1 MPNNKILVVG
11 EECCDIFVYGN
22 SGRLCPDVPAP
33 VFNVRRSTTSPGMA
47 ANTARNLESLGLE
60 VDLISQPQPI
70 KKTRYVDSKLNYT
83 FLRVDEGE
91 RSVQRFQDGLIT
103 DQEIAAYRAVVISD
117 YGKRFLSEANI
128 QRFCRNNP
136 TTFLDTKKVL
146 GAFCENAKFIKIN
159 EPEFKATQHIAPD
172 IAHMEPWIDKLI
184 VTLGERGCMYR
195 KKFYPTEAV
204 EIFDLCGAG
213 DVFLAALT
221 AKYLETNDI
230 DEALKYANKK
240 STESVT
246 HKGVSVI
253 TKKDK

>member
-11 EECCDIFVYGN
+11 EECSDIFVYGS

-33 VFNVRRSTTSPGMA
+33 VFNVRRSTISPGMA
-47 ANTARNLESLGLE
+47 ANTTRNLESLGLK
-60 VDLISQPQPI
+60 VDLLSQPQPI
-70 KKTRYVDSKLNYT
+70 KKTRYVDSKSNYT

-91 RSVQRFQDGLIT
+91 RSVKRFQDNLIT
-103 DQEIAAYRAVVISD
+103 DKEIADYRAVVISD
-117 YGKRFLSEANI
+117 YGKRFISEANI
-128 QRFCRNNP
+128 QRFCDNNP
-136 TTFLDTKKVL
+136 NVFLDTKKVL
-146 GAFCENAKFIKIN
+146 GGFCINAKFIKIN
-159 EPEFKATQHIAPD
+159 EPEFKAIQRDIHIP
-172 IAHMEPWIDKLI
+172 EWTDKLI
-184 VTLGERGCMYR
+184 VTLGKRGCMYGR
-195 KKFYPTEAV
+195 KFYPTKEV

-240 STESVT
+240 STETVT

-253 TKKDK
+253 T

>member
-1 MPNNKILVVG
+1 MKFNSPRILVIG
-11 EECCDIFVYGN
+11 DKCTDNYTYGTVD
-22 SGRLCPDVPAP
+22 RLCPDVPAP
-33 VFNVRRSTTSPGMA
+33 VFNVRRSITSPGMA
-47 ANTARNLESLGLE
+47 ANTARNLESLGLK

-70 KKTRYVDSKLNYT
+70 KKTRYVDIKSNYT
-83 FLRVDEGE
+83 FLRVDKGE
-91 RSVQRFQDGLIT
+91 RSVKRFQDDLIT
-103 DQEIAAYRAVVISD
+103 DKEIANYRAVVISD

-128 QRFCRNNP
+128 QRFCNNNP
-136 TTFLDTKKVL
+136 NVFLDTKKVL
-146 GAFCENAKFIKIN
+146 GDFCVNAKFIKIN
-159 EPEFKATQHIAPD
+159 EPEFKAIQRDIHIPS
-172 IAHMEPWIDKLI
+172 WTDKLI
-184 VTLGERGCMYR
+184 VTLGKRGCMYGR
-195 KKFYPTEAV
+195 KFYPTEEV

-253 TKKDK
+253 T